1 MNTPIQDMNTPIQD
15 MNTPIQK
22 QVINVKITTITM
34 ASRKGV
40 IATGVILAIITAAS
54 FMIWIIP
61 VNNESTLVVSDYK
74 AHLNG
79 VKNIHEVLQESINI
93 EYEKLLNGVI
103 TPNEYIETTEATSS
117 QITAQI
123 SEFITSN
130 PPEPWEDSYIEYM
143 EALRKFNQYVAE
155 TRVLAD
161 MIENNESQDEIA
173 KVTQRIESLRTE
185 SQEYVESSNNAR
197 P

>member
-1 MNTPIQDMNTPIQD
+1 M
-15 MNTPIQK
+15 TPIQK